1 MKKYAVEFKKL
12 SWMVVEVEA
21 ASEEDA
27 EEKGFQYLEAEGIL
41 KNACWEIDGVWEKKD
56 EQQA

>member
-27 EEKGFQYLEAEGIL
+27 EEKGFQYLEAQGIL
-41 KNACWEIDGVWEKKD
+41 KHACWDIESVWEKSD
-56 EQQA
+56 EN

>member
-41 KNACWEIDGVWEKKD
+41 KDACWDIESVWEKSD
-56 EQQA
+56 ET

>member
-27 EEKGFQYLEAEGIL
+27 EEKGYQYLEAEGIL
-41 KNACWEIDGVWEKKD
+41 KDACWGIESVWEKSD
-56 EQQA
+56 ET